1 MTRIIMVRHGQSI
14 ANAQGRFAGHS
25 DFDLTDLGRQQAEC
39 AAVYMRRKG
48 IIPDAI
54 YSSDLKRAHNTAL
67 PISKEFGL
75 PINDT
80 KHLREIFAGSWESM
94 TVDEISEKYRDAFL
108 TWKTDFS
115 NARCTDGESVC
126 ELYDRIVPFVCEL
139 AAAND
144 EKTLVL
150 TTHATPVRAIDCF
163 SRTWNVE
170 RIGEV
175 SFVRN
180 SAISIFNY
188 ENGVISPER
197 VDIVDHLDP
206 SLITG
211 VHHNLN
217 GTNKKQNSKV

>member
-14 ANAQGRFAGHS
+14 ANAQSRFAGHS

-39 AAVYMRRKG
+39 AAAYMRCTG

-80 KHLREIFAGSWESM
+80 EQLREIFAGSWESM
-94 TVDEISEKYRDAFL
+94 TVDEIYEKYRDAFI
-108 TWKTDFS
+108 TWRTDFS
-115 NARCTDGESVC
+115 NARCTDGESVW
-126 ELYDRIVPFVCEL
+126 ELYDRIVPFVREL

-144 EKTLVL
+144 GKTLVL

-163 SRTWNVE
+163 SRGWGAE

-175 SFVRN
+175 QFVRN
-180 SAISIFNY
+180 SAISIFEY
-188 ENGVISPER
+188 ENGVITPER
-197 VDIVDHLDP
+197 VDIVEHLDP
-206 SLITG
+206 SLITD
-211 VHHNLN
+211 VPKNLN
-217 GTNKKQNSKV
+217 DRRNT